1 MAKIYSILQIN
12 LTNSNSILS
21 NYNWIRL
28 SIHCSLSFIRR
39 NGGGTPAHLQQ
50 VVSPSLNCLF
60 KHTIL
65 HFCKRYDTYTIPQ
78 LIDDSQFMLHF
89 SSLIQNNPVL
99 LNRGLQSAIEV
110 AYPKRRFGESDLRA
124 VCGDRISLVDILGN
138 NNGQCDSSTLY
149 SVLQAHY
156 LRSQFNNSECTIV
169 VSTPLNANVKIDT
182 LPMSTQNYLTAS
194 KSLTGNSFCD
204 IILNGIHYDFKHKIN
219 PLENLNH
226 IYMYDYE
233 TFLVKGPLLLKD
245 VEKNFENQLQSLEI
259 TNGNCDF
266 LKQAKT
272 TLKEIRHSGTDTT
285 TQVSDWNGY
294 LLDTWS
300 RRPTDV
306 KIPLILATSD
316 KPFVSDLSPSEL
328 ALVELPNKPT
338 IIAPDALKAVMGV
351 LAHSSFEA
359 KRAAAA
365 STMGHLNLHS
375 DNEVD

>member
-28 SIHCSLSFIRR
+28 SVHCSISLIKR
-39 NGGGTPAHLQQ
+39 NGGGTPAQLQQ
-50 VVSPSLNCLF
+50 IVSPSFHSLLQ
-60 KHTIL
+60 HSIL
-65 HFCKRYDTYTIPQ
+65 YFCKRYEIYPVVE
-78 LIDDSQFMLHF
+78 LLNNHQFMEHF
-89 SSLIQNNPVL
+89 SSLTQKNPVL
-99 LNRGLQSAIEV
+99 LNRGFQSAIEV
-110 AYPKRRFGESDLRA
+110 AYCKRRLGESDLRA

-149 SVLQAHY
+149 TVLQAEY
-156 LRSQFNNSECTIV
+156 LRTQFNSSECTIV
-169 VSTPLNANVKIDT
+169 VSTPLNANVNVNT
-182 LPMSTQNYLTAS
+182 LPMSTQNYIASS

-204 IILNGIHYDFKHKIN
+204 IIINGIHYDFKHTFDPKADW
-219 PLENLNH
+219 NH
-226 IYMYDYE
+226 IYLYDYE
-233 TFLVKGPLLLKD
+233 SFLIKAPIVLEN
-245 VEKNFENQLQSLEI
+245 VEKTFRNQRQISNANRAFLEH
-259 TNGNCDF
+259 
-266 LKQAKT
+266 AEA

-285 TQVSDWNGY
+285 TQVSDWNQY
-294 LLDTWS
+294 LSTIWGS
-300 RRPTDV
+300 RPTEV

-316 KPFVSDLSPSEL
+316 KPFVSDLPVSEL

-351 LAHSSFEA
+351 LAHSSLDA

-365 STMGHLNLHS
+365 STLGKLTLHS